1 MPPLQVLIA
10 DDDPIVREVLR
21 AILARD
27 PKIEVVGQ
35 AVNGA
40 EAIQLSTQYK
50 PDILLLDL
58 LMPVLPGMEALRE
71 LGAEGTEDIELD
83 IIVLCASIDKRQIIQ
98 ALQLGARGIILKQS
112 LNRLHECMRAVTD
125 GYYWVEGRRLSS
137 TNEIIGELLA
147 ATSTGGP
154 EQAYNLTKRELEVI
168 SLVTLGNTNREIG
181 EALSISEETVKRHV
195 ANIFDKVGMSSRVEL
210 AMFAVEHHLI
220 AAA

>member
-1 MPPLQVLIA
+1 MSTRVLIA

-21 AILARD
+21 TILRRD
-27 PKIEVVGQ
+27 PKVQIVGE

-40 EAIQLSTQYK
+40 EAIQLATQLR
-50 PDILLLDL
+50 PNILLLDL
-58 LMPVLPGMEALRE
+58 LMPVLPGMDALRE
-71 LGAEGTEDIELD
+71 LGSEGTEDVEID
-83 IIVLCASIDKRQIIQ
+83 VVVLCASIDERQIIQ
-98 ALQLGARGIILKQS
+98 ALQLGARGILLKKS
-112 LNRLHECMRAVTD
+112 LKHLHECIRAV
-125 GYYWVEGRRLSS
+125 VEGCYWIENRRLSS
-137 TNEIIGELLA
+137 TAEIIGELLA
-147 ATSTGGP
+147 ATSIAGP

-181 EALSISEETVKRHV
+181 EALSISEETVKRHL

>member
-1 MPPLQVLIA
+1 MPVRVLIA

-21 AILARD
+21 AVLHRD
-27 PKIEVVGQ
+27 PRVEIVGE
-35 AVNGA
+35 AVDGA
-40 EAIQLSTQYK
+40 EAIRLAVQLR

-58 LMPVLPGMEALRE
+58 LMPVLPGMDALRE
-71 LGAEGTEDIELD
+71 LGSESTEDTNIN
-83 IIVLCASIDKRQIIQ
+83 IVVLCASIENRQIVQ
-98 ALQLGARGIILKQS
+98 ALQLGARGILRKQS
-112 LNRLHECMRAVTD
+112 LGHLRSCIRAVLEGD
-125 GYYWVEGRRLSS
+125 YWVEDRRLSS
-137 TNEIIGELLA
+137 TGEIIGELLA
-147 ATSTGGP
+147 ASSTGAP

-181 EALSISEETVKRHV
+181 EALSISEETVKRHL